1 VRDLRIIIPLL
12 AAVLLAAAFPVLY
25 GLRPGQKAA
34 PPKLELPAGEK
45 ACVMPTDYMR
55 QSHMTLLSQWRESVV
70 RAGDRSP
77 FIAAGGKAWAKSL
90 SGTCLKCHAKKS
102 AFCDRCH
109 ASLGAA
115 PACWD
120 CHYFREEVA
129 HGPE

>member
-1 VRDLRIIIPLL
+1 MRDLKIIIPLL
-12 AAVLLAAAFPVLY
+12 AAVLLAAALPVLY
-25 GLRPGQKAA
+25 GLRPGQRPA

-55 QSHMTLLSQWRESVV
+55 ENHMSLLAEWRESVV
-70 RAGDRSP
+70 RGGDRAP
-77 FIAAGGKAWAKSL
+77 LVAGGRTWAKSL
-90 SGTCLKCHAKKS
+90 SGTCMKCHAKKS

-120 CHYFREEVA
+120 CHYFPEEAA
-129 HGPE
+129 HGAE